1 MTDKV
6 VGYLVDPT
14 LNLVMLILKQRP
26 EWMRGLYNG
35 VGGKIEPGESPLQTM
50 ERECLEESGLVTRW
64 DTGEWEAVARLDTPN
79 GRIFVFA
86 AIGTPT
92 DGATT
97 TDEEI
102 IVANVAALPPSIV
115 PNVRWLIPLALQTLR
130 GERAPATLVATY
142 V

>member
-6 VGYLVDPT
+6 VGYLFDRS

-35 VGGKIEPGESPLQTM
+35 VGGKIEPGESPLQAM
-50 ERECLEESGLVTRW
+50 ERECLEESGLVPYW
-64 DTGEWEAVARLDTPN
+64 DTTEWEAVARLDTPN

-86 AIGTPT
+86 AVGTPT
-92 DGATT
+92 DGVTK
-97 TDEEI
+97 TDEAI
-102 IVANVAALPPSIV
+102 IVVNTAALPANIV
-115 PNVRWLIPLALQTLR
+115 PNVRWLIPLAQQTLR
-130 GERAPATLVATY
+130 GERAPDSLVATY